1 MRSAG
6 KSDVGLVRK
15 INEDD
20 FLCLRLNDLLKL
32 ENPEADLYLC
42 VVADG
47 MGGRNA
53 GEVASSMAVHEI
65 VEFIKEKHL
74 DVLLKK
80 GASEEKIFD
89 LIREAIYYSNDRIYK
104 KSLLNSEFVGMGT
117 TLSMILIK
125 DNTLFYGH
133 VGDSRIYIIREN
145 EITKITEDHSLVAE
159 LVRQGT
165 IKPEEAFKH
174 PQKNIIT
181 RALGTEYNIEVDL
194 GKHEMKDEDYI
205 LLCSDGLSNLI
216 LDNEIMEIVLSAKD
230 VDQACDNLIV
240 KAKENGGFD
249 NITVV
254 VIHNSKGGEYNDR

>member
-6 KSDVGLVRK
+6 KSDIGLVRK
-15 INEDD
+15 VNEDD

-32 ENPEADLYLC
+32 KNTEADLYLC
-42 VVADG
+42 IVADG

-53 GEVASSMAVHEI
+53 GEVASSMAVHEV
-65 VEFIKEKHL
+65 VEFIKEKHIN
-74 DVLLKK
+74 VLLEKDI
-80 GASEEKIFD
+80 SEEKIFD
-89 LIREAIYYSNDRIYK
+89 LIREAIYYSNDSIYK

-125 DNTLFYGH
+125 DNNVFYGH
-133 VGDSRIYIIREN
+133 VGDSRIYIIRKN
-145 EITKITEDHSLVAE
+145 EIAKLTEDHSLVAE
-159 LVRQGT
+159 LVKKGT
-165 IKPEEAFKH
+165 IKPEEAVRH

-181 RALGTEYNIEVDL
+181 RALGTEYNIEADL
-194 GKHEMKDEDYI
+194 GKHEMMDEDYI

-216 LDNEIMEIVLSAKD
+216 SDSEIMEIVLSAKN
-230 VDQACDNLIV
+230 VDQACDNLIN

-254 VIHNSKGGEYNDR
+254 VIHNSKGGDYNDR

>member
-6 KSDVGLVRK
+6 KSDIGLVRK
-15 INEDD
+15 VNEDD
-20 FLCLRLNDLLKL
+20 FLCLKLNDLLKIK
-32 ENPEADLYLC
+32 NPEADLYLC

-53 GEVASSMAVHEI
+53 GEVASSMAVNEI
-65 VEFIKEKHL
+65 VEFIKEKHIN
-74 DVLLKK
+74 VLLEK
-80 GASEEKIFD
+80 GTPEEQIFD
-89 LIREAIYYSNDRIYK
+89 LIREAIRYSNDCIYK
-104 KSLLNSEFVGMGT
+104 KSLLNSEFIGMGT

-125 DNTLFYGH
+125 ENTLFYGH
-133 VGDSRIYIIREN
+133 VGDSRIYIIRKN

-159 LVRQGT
+159 LVKQGT
-165 IKPEEAFKH
+165 IKPEEAVSH

-181 RALGTEYNIEVDL
+181 RALGTEYNIEADL
-194 GKHEMKDEDYI
+194 GKHEMVQGDYV

-216 LDNEIMEIVLSAKD
+216 EDNEIMKIVLSAKD
-230 VDQACDNLIV
+230 VDLACDNLIL

-254 VIHNSKGGEYNDR
+254 VIHNDKDGDSNDR

>member
-6 KSDVGLVRK
+6 KSDIGLVRK
-15 INEDD
+15 VNEDN
-20 FLCLRLNDLLKL
+20 FLCLKLNDLLKL

-42 VVADG
+42 IVADG

-53 GEVASSMAVHEI
+53 GEVASSMAVHDI
-65 VEFIKEKHL
+65 VEFIKEKHIN
-74 DVLLKK
+74 VLLEKDT
-80 GASEEKIFD
+80 SEEKIFD
-89 LIREAIYYSNDRIYK
+89 LIREAIHYSNDSIYK

-133 VGDSRIYIIREN
+133 VGDSRIYIIRKN

-159 LVRQGT
+159 LVKQGT
-165 IKPEEAFKH
+165 IKPEEAFSH

-181 RALGTEYNIEVDL
+181 RALGTEYNIEADL
-194 GKHEMKDEDYI
+194 GKQVMVDEDYI

-216 LDNEIMEIVLSAKD
+216 NDKEIMEIVLSAKD
-230 VDQACDNLIV
+230 VDLACDNLIIR
-240 KAKENGGFD
+240 AKENGGFD

-254 VIHNSKGGEYNDR
+254 VIHNSKGGDSNDR

>member
-6 KSDVGLVRK
+6 KSDIGLVRK
-15 INEDD
+15 VNEDN
-20 FLCLRLNDLLKL
+20 FLCLRLNDLLKVKDTAA
-32 ENPEADLYLC
+32 ELYLC
-42 VVADG
+42 IVADG

-65 VEFIKEKHL
+65 VEFLKQKHIE
-74 DVLLKK
+74 VLLEKDI
-80 GASEEKIFD
+80 SEEKVFD
-89 LIREAIYYSNDRIYK
+89 LIREAIYYSNDSIYK

-145 EITKITEDHSLVAE
+145 EITKLTEDHSLVAE
-159 LVRQGT
+159 LVKQGT
-165 IKPEEAFKH
+165 IKPEEAVRH

-181 RALGTEYNIEVDL
+181 RALGTEYNIEADL
-194 GKHEMKDEDYI
+194 GKYEMAAEDYI

-216 LDNEIMEIVLSAKD
+216 IDNEIMEIVLSAED
-230 VDQACDNLIV
+230 VNQACDHLIN

-254 VIHNSKGGEYNDR
+254 VIHNSKGGDCNDR